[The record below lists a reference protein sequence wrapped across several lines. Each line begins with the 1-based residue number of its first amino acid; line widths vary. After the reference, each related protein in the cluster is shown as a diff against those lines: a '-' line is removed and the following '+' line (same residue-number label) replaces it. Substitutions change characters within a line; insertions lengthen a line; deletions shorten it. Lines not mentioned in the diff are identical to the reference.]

1 MITLKRPLTTV
12 GSLISENTIFLGEI
26 FITQMTFTWFSS
38 TVLCSKAIKDQFY
51 GHNIYCTDLIQK
63 ASHCSVLSNVPQ
75 EYFYQQKKKHLSNC
89 SHVKDFS
96 PLCVF

>member
-38 TVLCSKAIKDQFY
+38 TVLCSKAITDQFY

-63 ASHCSVLSNVPQ
+63 ASHCSVLSNVSQ
-75 EYFYQQKKKHLSNC
+75 EYFYQQKKHLSNC